1 MFWAL
6 HNCTL
11 KHVLNYCLYERIR
24 AVMHYAPR
32 AVNLTG
38 RRHLIIEL
46 TPNFRGQSAGNGR
59 RAGFQFVP
67 PPPPPPP
74 PPPTHTH
81 THTHTHPH
89 TPPPPPPPPP
99 WQNGRHFADAIF
111 WCIFVNE
118 KFYVLIKISVKFVP
132 TCPIYNNTAF
142 SHIIAWRRIG
152 DKPLSELML
161 TRFTDAY
168 ICDTRGRWVKK
179 PLSNHQLI
187 GSLCCLAAKNYTCL
201 VLTIATLFHQKCII
215 PLQYFVYRSHACEV
229 TRHNTGSPNEI
240 PFVLLEISRV
250 KYISYWLLII
260 ALFCAKYWR
269 PTLLDGW

>member
-67 PPPPPPP
+67 PPG
-74 PPPTHTH
+74 
-81 THTHTHPH
+81 
-89 TPPPPPPPPP
+89 
-99 WQNGRHFADAIF
+99 QNGRHFADAIF

-142 SHIIAWRRIG
+142 SHIMAWRRIG

-168 ICDTRGRWVKK
+168 ICDTSGRWVKK
-179 PLSNHQLI
+179 L
-187 GSLCCLAAKNYTCL
+187 
-201 VLTIATLFHQKCII
+201 
-215 PLQYFVYRSHACEV
+215 
-229 TRHNTGSPNEI
+229 
-240 PFVLLEISRV
+240 
-250 KYISYWLLII
+250 
-260 ALFCAKYWR
+260 
-269 PTLLDGW
+269 